1 MRQRLKRFVRRHPQ
15 IFNPIWP
22 AVYPVISTGGG
33 EIGSS
38 YDDNFPA
45 FSKIYADN
53 LWEDAESRSGPG
65 STLASTTSLRRDLAM
80 LLVKMNVKTFFDAPC
95 GDFHWMQ
102 HVRTPP
108 GMKYIGADI
117 VRDLIA
123 RLNVKYG
130 NDQREF
136 VPLNLIDDPHP
147 RSDLWLCRDALS
159 HFSLADIFKTLEN
172 FLAAK
177 TEHCLITTFMQVEDN
192 TDIKTGFH
200 RAINLLKAPFHFPAP
215 DIFLADRPDSEP
227 EHVAGLWRRDQ
238 VEKALAAARA

>member
-1 MRQRLKRFVRRHPQ
+1 MFNFVLNSRFVQRR
-15 IFNPIWP
+15 IRSKNKKNAIR
-22 AVYPVISTGGG
+22 AITSSTTP
-33 EIGSS
+33 EQ
-38 YDDNFPA
+38 A
-45 FSKIYADN
+45 FSAIYKHGY
-53 LWEDAESRSGPG
+53 WGSAESASGGG
-65 STLASTTSLRRDLAM
+65 STLASTEIFRDEFERLIND
-80 LLVKMNVKTFFDAPC
+80 MNVKTLLDAPC

-117 VRDLIA
+117 VRDLIG

-130 NDQREF
+130 NDLRQF
-136 VPLNLIDDPHP
+136 IPLNLIDDAHP

-172 FLAAK
+172 FLASK
-177 TEHCLITTFMQVEDN
+177 TEHCLITTFLQVQEN

-200 RAINLLKAPFHFPAP
+200 RAINLLKAPFHFPTP
-215 DIFLADRPDSEP
+215 DVFLQDRPESEP

-238 VEKALAAARA
+238 VEKALAGARG

>member
-1 MRQRLKRFVRRHPQ
+1 MFNFVRNSRFVQRRVRSKNKKTA
-15 IFNPIWP
+15 IKAIK
-22 AVYPVISTGGG
+22 
-33 EIGSS
+33 SS
-38 YDDNFPA
+38 ASAEEA
-45 FSKIYADN
+45 FSAIYRHSY
-53 LWEDAESRSGPG
+53 WGSRESASGGG
-65 STLASTTSLRRDLAM
+65 STLASTEVFRSEFERLIND
-80 LLVKMNVKTFFDAPC
+80 MNVKVLLDAPC

-130 NDQREF
+130 NDQRQF

-215 DIFLADRPDSEP
+215 DIVLVDRPESEP

-238 VEKALAAARA
+238 VEKALAAARG